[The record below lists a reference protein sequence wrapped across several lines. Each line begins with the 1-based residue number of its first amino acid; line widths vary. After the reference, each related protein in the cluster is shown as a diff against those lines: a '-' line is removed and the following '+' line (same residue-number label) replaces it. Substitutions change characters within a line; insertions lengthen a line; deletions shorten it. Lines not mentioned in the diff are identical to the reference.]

1 MDSNIEQAGHELLLR
16 LAGRL
21 PDSLLWR
28 YRDWLGEGAV
38 VALART
44 LPKTLLKHGIDL
56 DQHEH
61 RLLVAG
67 FVPHGADPHEVS
79 STLGVDVVLPT
90 RYTFRQAS
98 PERVNTADVVV
109 AVVGAALRGRPRVGE
124 VRQSWRHVGDGSG
137 ETDVRRILLIGAA
150 GDCARLAG
158 EVQRVVR
165 VLGEEEPS
173 VEVLSPRIEAPE
185 YHRAALAHSTLLCV
199 GAAGDR
205 QRTAA

>member
-1 MDSNIEQAGHELLLR
+1 MDATIEQAGHELLLR

-38 VALART
+38 GALART

-61 RLLVAG
+61 QLLVAG

-79 STLGVDVVLPT
+79 STLGVDVVPPT
-90 RYTFRQAS
+90 RYTFRQDS

-124 VRQSWRHVGDGSG
+124 VRQSWRHAGD
-137 ETDVRRILLIGAA
+137 TAVRRILLIGAV

-173 VEVLSPRIEAPE
+173 VEVLSPKIEVPE
-185 YHRAALAHSTLLCV
+185 YHRAALAHSTILCV
-199 GAAGDR
+199 GAAGDQ